1 MQTTIEKTFQ
11 VDQPIDKVWIFLS
24 DPNKVVVCVPGAKIT
39 EEVDERNYRGTVS
52 MKVGPVVT
60 DFKGDITVEQRDAAQ
75 HELVLVGEGTDA
87 KGGGSANMKMTGRL
101 RALDTGGTEVVSTME
116 VSVVGRLAQ
125 FGSRLFS
132 DISNR
137 MFDQFTDC
145 FAERLQAAEA
155 PEGAGAAEPH
165 EPEPVKAVS
174 VFFQAV
180 WAAIRRFF
188 RRIAGRKA
196 EPPK

>member
-11 VDQPIDKVWIFLS
+11 VDQPIEKVWVFLS
-24 DPNKVVVCVPGAKIT
+24 DPNRVVVCVPGAKIT
-39 EEVDERNYRGTVS
+39 EKIDERNYRGAVS

-60 DFKGDITVEQRDAAQ
+60 DFKGEITIDQLDEAH
-75 HELVLVGEGTDA
+75 HEMVLTGTGQDV
-87 KGGGSANMKMTGRL
+87 KGKGNANMKMTGRL
-101 RALDTGGTEVVSTME
+101 RALDSGGTEVVSTME
-116 VSVVGRLAQ
+116 VSVVGKLAQ

-174 VFFQAV
+174 VFFQAI

-188 RRIAGRKA
+188 RRITGRKA
-196 EPPK
+196 ESQ